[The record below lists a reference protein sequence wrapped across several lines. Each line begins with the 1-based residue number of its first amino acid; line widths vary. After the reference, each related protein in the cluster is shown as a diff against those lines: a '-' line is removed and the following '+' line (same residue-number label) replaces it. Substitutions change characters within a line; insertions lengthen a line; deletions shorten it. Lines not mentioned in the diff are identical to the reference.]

1 MKIPARIRPLLF
13 VLSMMVVLPSSAQAS
28 GVLSGRVVDANRDY
42 ALSGV
47 IVTIEGTNR
56 RATSDREGQ
65 FRIEG
70 LPQGSYTVVADY
82 LGYGAERV
90 QVDVRSGSNPALR
103 VGLTPESSASLETIV
118 VTAAREG
125 TSRALNQQR
134 AADNM
139 KSVVAADFVG
149 QFPDK
154 NIAEATQRLPGIG
167 IQRDQGEGRFVN
179 IRGTPVEFA
188 NVSVDGVTVPSP
200 NSGTRAVDLDTIPS
214 DIISLLEVSKTLTPD
229 MDAEAIAGNIN
240 IVTQGAFDANRRFLR
255 VSAAGGQNV
264 QGKGGREEY
273 SATFGDVF
281 GPEQNFGIIIGG
293 NFSRTERATDNVEHD
308 WERVNPGG
316 LLADPILLMD
326 ETELKDYPS
335 VERERSG
342 LNLRLDYK
350 VSEQDRVYFSYSRSK
365 FEDAEIR
372 QETAI
377 DWSGGDYRAGA
388 TPGSGIVD
396 RVRVTKELRDRTVTN
411 EIDIFTLGS
420 TSYIGDGRLDLRASY
435 AESEQFHP
443 IRTQLAYRTGRNT
456 IAYDF
461 SDTDFPVF
469 TLLDGDDQPVPGN
482 LRALEDDL
490 EFRQWRPRP
499 TVAAEEQELALQADF
514 ELPLTAFSNETVLKV
529 GAKTRLRQ
537 KENEEFRTQ
546 NRDGRNAPSF
556 SELAADTDS
565 NNFGRFNTGR
575 RFRSDTIRM
584 LDASGAFDDEFTQP
598 RIEQSIVADYDVEE
612 DIYAGYGMLTSYLGS
627 AVTIVG
633 GLRVEYT
640 DYSGNAN
647 EFDEDLEV
655 AVPVSSGASYT
666 RLFPS
671 LMARWEAQPD
681 LILRAAFTTGLSR
694 PNFEVLAPFAIVA
707 EDDDEV
713 ERGNPDLDP
722 TYSYNFDLMAE
733 YYLRPAGLVSAG
745 LFYKRLEDTIF
756 VAESVV
762 QGGRFDGFLQERPE
776 NGGNGEVYGAELS
789 WSQNFD
795 FLPFPF
801 NGLGVNANYTFTKS
815 DADKPFGLGSS
826 DLPGTSRHTS
836 NLSLFYEYD
845 KFSGRIAYNKR
856 SKYLNS
862 FNVGDPELDNF
873 WDEREV
879 VDATA
884 SFQVTEQFR
893 LFGEVSNITDTR
905 QRRFDGIRARVNE
918 LEQFGRSWIVGLRY
932 TY

>member
-1 MKIPARIRPLLF
+1 MRTPARAWLSLVFLSATF
-13 VLSMMVVLPSSAQAS
+13 VLPALAQAAGVLP
-28 GVLSGRVVDANRDY
+28 GRVADANRDY

-47 IVTIEGTNR
+47 MVSIEGSERRSRTNR
-56 RATSDREGQ
+56 EGL
-65 FRIEG
+65 FRIDG
-70 LPQGSYTVVADY
+70 LSPGSYTVVVDY
-82 LGYGAERV
+82 LGYATERV
-90 QVDVRSGSNPALR
+90 QVNVQAGTNPPLAVR
-103 VGLTPESSASLETIV
+103 LTPATSAALETIS

-125 TSRALNQQR
+125 SSRALNQQR

-214 DIISLLEVSKTLTPD
+214 DMISLLEVSKTLTPD

-240 IVTQGAFDANRRFLR
+240 IVTQGAFDANRRFFR
-255 VSAAGGQNV
+255 ISGAGGQNT
-264 QGKGGREEY
+264 QGKGGRQEY

-281 GPEQNFGIIIGG
+281 GPDQQFGIILGG
-293 NFSRTERATDNVEHD
+293 NFSSTERATDNVEHA

-326 ETELKDYPS
+326 ETAFKDYPS
-335 VERERSG
+335 VERERYG
-342 LNLRLDYK
+342 WNLRLDYK
-350 VSEQDRVYFSYSRSK
+350 MREQDRIYFSYSKSK

-372 QETAI
+372 QETTI
-377 DWSGGDYRAGA
+377 DWSGGRYRPGA
-388 TPGSGIVD
+388 TTESGIVD
-396 RVRVTKELRDRTVTN
+396 RVRVTKELRDRTVSN

-420 TSYIGDGRLDLRASY
+420 THYIGEGRLDLRASY

-461 SDTDFPVF
+461 SDKDFPEF

-499 TVAAEEQELALQADF
+499 IQAAEEQELALQADF
-514 ELPLTAFSNETVLKV
+514 ELPLNGFQNETILKF
-529 GAKTRLRQ
+529 GAKARLRE
-537 KENEEFRTQ
+537 KENEEFRLQ

-556 SELAADTDS
+556 SELAGDRDS
-565 NNFGRFNTGR
+565 NNFGRFNSGR
-575 RFRSDTIRM
+575 RFRSDGIRM
-584 LDASGAFDDEFTQP
+584 LDASGAFDDEFTRP
-598 RIEQSIVADYDVEE
+598 RVAASITADYQVEE
-612 DIYAGYGMLTSYLGS
+612 DIYAGYGMFTSSFGS
-627 AVTIVG
+627 ATIVG

-640 DYSGNAN
+640 DFSGDAN
-647 EFDEDLEV
+647 EFDDDLEV
-655 AVPVSSGASYT
+655 AVPVSGGASYT
-666 RLFPS
+666 KLFPS
-671 LMARWEAQPD
+671 LMLRWEAQPD

-694 PNFEVLAPFAIVA
+694 PNFEVLAPFVIVSD
-707 EDDDEV
+707 ENDEV
-713 ERGNPDLDP
+713 ELGNPDLDP

-733 YYLRPAGLVSAG
+733 YYLRPAGLLSAG

-756 VAESVV
+756 EARSVV
-762 QGGRFDGFLQERPE
+762 EGGRFDGFIQERPE
-776 NGGNGEVYGAELS
+776 NGGNGKVYGAEVS
-789 WSQNFD
+789 WNQTFD
-795 FLPFPF
+795 FLPAPF
-801 NGLGVNANYTFTKS
+801 NGLGINANYTFTKS
-815 DADKPFGLGSS
+815 DADKPFDLGSTV
-826 DLPGTSRHTS
+826 LPGTSRHTT
-836 NLSLFYEYD
+836 NLSLFYDYD
-845 KFSGRIAYNKR
+845 RFSGRVAYNKR

-873 WDEREV
+873 WDARGV
-879 VDATA
+879 LDATA
-884 SFQVTEQFR
+884 SYQFNEQLR
-893 LFGEVSNITDTR
+893 VFGEVSNLTDTR

-932 TY
+932 SI